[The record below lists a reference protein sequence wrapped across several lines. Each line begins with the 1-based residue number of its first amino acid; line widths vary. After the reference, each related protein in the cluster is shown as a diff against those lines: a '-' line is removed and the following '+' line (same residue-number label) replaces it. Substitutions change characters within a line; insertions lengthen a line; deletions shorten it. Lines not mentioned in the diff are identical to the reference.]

1 MRAITSL
8 AQIVTAIIVA
18 GALMALALAPVAG
31 LSGIAAART
40 QEAMETGLADL
51 TDGTAPGVTTIYDN
65 ANTPIAWIYKQRRF
79 DVPADKIAQPMKD
92 AIVSIEDRRFYD
104 HDGVD
109 WTGTLRAMATNVL
122 SGGVRQGAST
132 LDQQYVKN
140 YMYLVNADTEE
151 EAAAAV
157 ETSYARK
164 LREMKMASELDNN
177 LPKDE
182 ILARYLN
189 IVPYG
194 NGAFGIEAAARTYFG
209 TSAARLTVPQAA
221 LLAGVVQSTSG
232 LNPYTNPEGALE
244 RRNTVLQTMAD
255 SGKIPA
261 EALAGYQAEPLG
273 VLPEPV
279 GLPQGCITAGD
290 LGFFCDYVLEYLDS
304 KGLSTDELT
313 KSSYE
318 IHTTIDPAMQARVKQ
333 SVNQFANPQTPG
345 VAETMNVINPG
356 DKREVLAM
364 ANSRSYGLDAD
375 NFETVLPLT
384 ASTLGSGAGSVF
396 KIFTAA
402 TALTEGI
409 GIDTVLPVPV
419 RVEKSGMGFGGAKN
433 CPPGMYCVENAGTYK
448 PQMTLRE
455 ALAQSPNTT
464 FVNLI
469 ETVGVEDTVNMA
481 VKLGLRNY
489 KDEGIAQDV
498 IDHNSGSFTLG
509 PTPVNPLELTNV
521 AATLASGGR
530 WCEPNPIASI
540 TENGTPVDLHVP
552 ACEDVLEPGAAGAL
566 ATALSDDLT
575 KGTASDTAKAMNWQG
590 TASSKTGTTETHQS
604 SAFLGFNTGF
614 AASTYI
620 FNDGQVN
627 TPLCTAPL
635 RQCQDGTLYGGME
648 ATATWVNVANQTPTA
663 TSGTLPKADARYNS
677 GTATLPEVGG
687 LSREAATKRLKDAG
701 YAISNVTYAPGNGTP
716 KERALYA
723 RFDGLAHA
731 GAAVTLVLSDGT
743 RAAPTPTSAPNPM
756 GSPVPPAAP
765 PQAPTGPSDKDLEE
779 LANAVD
785 DLLKTFG

>member
-18 GALMALALAPVAG
+18 GVLMALALAPVAG

-51 TDGTAPGVTTIYDN
+51 TDGTAPGVTTIYDGGG
-65 ANTPIAWIYKQRRF
+65 TPMAWIYKQRRF

-92 AIVSIEDRRFYD
+92 AIVSIEDRRFYE

-109 WTGTLRAMATNVL
+109 WTGTLRAMATNLL

-177 LPKDE
+177 LSKDD

-209 TSAARLTVPQAA
+209 TSAAELTVPQAA

-232 LNPYTNPEGALE
+232 LNPYTNPDGALE
-244 RRNTVLQTMAD
+244 RRNIVLKTMAD
-255 SGKIPA
+255 TGAIPA
-261 EALAGYQAEPLG
+261 ESLAGYQAEPLG
-273 VLPEPV
+273 VLPEPE

-290 LGFFCDYVLEYLDS
+290 LGFFCDYVLSYLDS

-318 IHTTIDPAMQARVKQ
+318 IHTTIDPTMQARTKQ
-333 SVNQFANPQTPG
+333 SVDQFANPNTPG
-345 VAETMNVINPG
+345 VAQTMNVVNPG

-364 ANSRSYGLDAD
+364 ANSRSYGLNAD

-396 KIFTAA
+396 KVFTAA
-402 TALTEGI
+402 TALTKGI

-481 VKLGLRNY
+481 VKLGLRSY
-489 KDEGIAQDV
+489 KEDGIAQDV

-509 PTPVNPLELTNV
+509 PTPVNPLELSNV

-540 TENGTPVDLHVP
+540 TENGTPVDIHVP

-575 KGTASDTAKAMNWQG
+575 KGTASDTGKALNWQG

-648 ATATWVNVANQTPTA
+648 ATATWVNVANQTPSA
-663 TSGTLPKADARYNS
+663 TGGTLPKGDERYNS
-677 GTATLPEVGG
+677 GTATLPDVAG
-687 LSREAATKRLKDAG
+687 LSKEAATKRLKDAG

-716 KERALYA
+716 RERALYA
-723 RFDGLAHA
+723 RFDGLAHV

-743 RAAPTPTSAPNPM
+743 RAAPTPTSAPNPT
-756 GSPVPPAAP
+756 GASAPPAAP
-765 PQAPTGPSDKDLEE
+765 QAPAGPSDKDLEE

-785 DLLKTFG
+785 DLLRQFG

>member
-1 MRAITSL
+1 MRALTSL
-8 AQIVTAIIVA
+8 AQILTAIVLA
-18 GALMALALAPVAG
+18 GVLMALALAPVAG
-31 LSGIAAART
+31 LSGIAVART

-51 TDGTAPGVTTIYDN
+51 TDGTTPGVTTVYDGEN
-65 ANTPIAWIYKQRRF
+65 KPIAWLYKQRRF
-79 DVPADKIAQPMKD
+79 EVPADQIAQPMKD
-92 AIVSIEDRRFYD
+92 AIVSIEDRRFYE

-109 WTGTLRAMATNVL
+109 WTGTLRAMVTNLL
-122 SGGVRQGAST
+122 SGSVRQGAST

-164 LREMKMASELDNN
+164 LREMKMASELDKN
-177 LPKDE
+177 LPKEE

-189 IVPYG
+189 LVPYG
-194 NGAFGIEAAARTYFG
+194 NGAFGIEAAARTYFN
-209 TSAARLTVPQAA
+209 TSAAQLTVPQAA
-221 LLAGVVQSTSG
+221 MLAGLVQSTSG
-232 LNPYTNPEGALE
+232 LDPYTNPEGALE
-244 RRNTVLQTMAD
+244 RRNTVLETMAET
-255 SGKIPA
+255 GAIPQA
-261 EALAGYQAEPLG
+261 DVARYQAEPLG
-273 VLPEPV
+273 VLPEPQ

-290 LGFFCDYVLEYLDS
+290 LGFFCDYVLSYLDG
-304 KGLSTDELT
+304 KGISTDDLL

-318 IHTTIDPAMQARVKQ
+318 IHTTIDPAMQARTKQ
-333 SVNQFANPQTPG
+333 SVDQYANPTTPG

-356 DKREVLAM
+356 DKREVVAM
-364 ANSRSYGLDAD
+364 ANSRSYGLDAE

-402 TALTEGI
+402 TALKEGI
-409 GIDTVLPVPV
+409 GIDTVLQVPA

-433 CPPGMYCVENAGTYK
+433 CPAGMYCVENAGTYK

-455 ALAQSPNTT
+455 ALAFSPNTT

-469 ETVGVEDTVNMA
+469 EAVGVEDTVNTA
-481 VKLGLRNY
+481 VDLGLRSY
-489 KDEGIAQDV
+489 KEGIARDV

-530 WCEPNPIASI
+530 WCEPTPIRSI
-540 TENGTPVDLHVP
+540 TEAGKPVHLDVP
-552 ACEDVLEPGAAGAL
+552 ACEDVLEPGLAGAL
-566 ATALSDDLT
+566 SLALSDDLT
-575 KGTASDTAKAMNWQG
+575 KGTASTTGKAMNWQAP
-590 TASSKTGTTETHQS
+590 ASSKTGTTESHQS
-604 SAFLGFNTGF
+604 SAFLGYNTGF

-648 ATATWVNVANQTPTA
+648 ATATWVNVANQTASA
-663 TSGTLPKADARYNS
+663 TSGALPQADSRYNS
-677 GTATLPEVGG
+677 GTATLPNVAG
-687 LSREAATKRLKDAG
+687 LSKDAATKRLKDAG
-701 YAISNVTYAPGNGTP
+701 YKVSTTTYAPGNGTP
-716 KERALYA
+716 RERALYA
-723 RFDGLAHA
+723 RFDGLAHT
-731 GAAVTLVLSDGT
+731 GASVTLVLSDGT
-743 RAAPTPTSAPNPM
+743 KAAPTPTSTAPTPQ
-756 GSPVPPAAP
+756 VPGAP
-765 PQAPTGPSDKDLEE
+765 QTPQAPTGPSDKDLEE

-785 DLLKTFG
+785 NLLREFG